1 MKPDDDKALV
11 TVDGEA
17 LVAID
22 DEALLTRRA
31 AVMLIRETF
40 GIPLPESR
48 FDKDS
53 ANGIAPRPDAIY
65 GRTHLYRRGKAL
77 AYGRSLIKAYPPN
90 AA

>member
-1 MKPDDDKALV
+1 MNPDDDQ
-11 TVDGEA
+11 
-17 LVAID
+17 
-22 DEALLTRRA
+22 ALLTRRA
-31 AVMLIRETF
+31 AVMLIREMF

-65 GRTHLYRRGKAL
+65 GRTYLYRPVKIL
-77 AYGRSLIKAYPPN
+77 AYAKTLIKAFPPK